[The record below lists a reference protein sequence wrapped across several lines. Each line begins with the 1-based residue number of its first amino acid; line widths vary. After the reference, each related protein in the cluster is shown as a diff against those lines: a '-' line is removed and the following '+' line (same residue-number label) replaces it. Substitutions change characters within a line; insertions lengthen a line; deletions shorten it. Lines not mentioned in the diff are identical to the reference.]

1 VREIVLDL
9 FFRWKFNKGMRVIM
23 LVISLHHDGYLQANM
38 ANNQNK
44 NSLYI
49 ESQNPSIKSITLKI
63 LSTKLYILSNEKLMI
78 F

>member
-1 VREIVLDL
+1 
-9 FFRWKFNKGMRVIM
+9 M

-38 ANNQNK
+38 VNNQNK